1 MQRTEDRRF
10 AEGQIERHRRLNP
23 VADLCVRR
31 RIYML
36 WLRTVLFTLLVP
48 GTVLGLVPFALIAT
62 NWRPRFDLGAAH
74 LIGIMLLMPG
84 VAIIVW
90 CFIDFVRRGHGTPT
104 PYDPPRRLVVAGLY
118 KYSRNPQYVGVIL
131 VVLSEAV
138 LSGRTLL
145 FGYAVFLAVGY
156 HLFVRFYEEPT
167 LRRMF
172 GEDYVQYCAVVSRW
186 LPRRPTR

>member
-1 MQRTEDRRF
+1 MIWIGTYGGGLNRLKDGRFFPITTREGLNEDIVSR
-10 AEGQIERHRRLNP
+10 
-23 VADLCVRR
+23 
-31 RIYML
+31 
-36 WLRTVLFTLLVP
+36 
-48 GTVLGLVPFALIAT
+48 
-62 NWRPRFDLGAAH
+62 
-74 LIGIMLLMPG
+74 
-84 VAIIVW
+84 IIVDEKDNFW
-90 CFIDFVRRGHGTPT
+90 MLGNRGVSVISLPG
-104 PYDPPRRLVVAGLY
+104 DVA
-118 KYSRNPQYVGVIL
+118 
-131 VVLSEAV
+131 LSEAV